1 MKCGDKVQVKDLA
14 KVEASFRGRLGTV
27 TADSRSG
34 DVVVVEF
41 ADKADT
47 RAFNADELGQVARKT
62 PVSKAST
69 SKASTSKARA
79 FKAHASK

>member
-1 MKCGDKVQVKDLA
+1 MKRGDKVQVKDLA
-14 KVEASFRGRLGTV
+14 KVEASFRGRVGTV
-27 TADSRSG
+27 TADSESG
-34 DVVVVEF
+34 DVVAVEF

-47 RAFNADELGQVARKT
+47 HAFNADELGHVAHKT
-62 PVSKAST
+62 PG